1 MEKKMEMKIV
11 DEKPKVSKL
20 SDYTNNVLSVGPE
33 QAIQDLQEFLKEN
46 PGFDKVL
53 LITIDNKKGKFLY
66 NWWKGQMLCSE
77 AITALHLVLDDQTRA
92 LKGEEV

>member
-1 MEKKMEMKIV
+1 MEKKMKIV

-20 SDYTNNVLSVGPE
+20 SDYSNNTMSVSPE
-33 QAIQDLQEFLKEN
+33 QAIECLQEFLKEN

-53 LITIDNKKGKFLY
+53 LIAIDNKKGKFLY
-66 NWWKGQMLCSE
+66 DWWKGRTLCSE
-77 AITALHLVLDDQTRA
+77 AITVLHLVLDDQTRA